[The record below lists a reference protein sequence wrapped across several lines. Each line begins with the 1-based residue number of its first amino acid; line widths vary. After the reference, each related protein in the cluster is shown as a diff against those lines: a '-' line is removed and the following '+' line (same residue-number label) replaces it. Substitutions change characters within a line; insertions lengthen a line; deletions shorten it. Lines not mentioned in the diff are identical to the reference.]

1 MEFGY
6 LNIKKLKL
14 CKNNTSIS
22 DLKKVFDTVK
32 VLFRIRDMWIKI
44 MVEMAI
50 ANQLHA
56 YSLAIPIFL
65 IKKILNAQII

>member
-32 VLFRIRDMWIKI
+32 VLFRIRDM
-44 MVEMAI
+44 
-50 ANQLHA
+50 
-56 YSLAIPIFL
+56 
-65 IKKILNAQII
+65 